1 MSNYKLNAFSLSD
14 RARFEIQKYI
24 GTMDLQKDN
33 KLPREERLA
42 EIIGVSRITIRQAL
56 NDLAAEGLIFRRQG
70 RGTFVNVYS
79 EKLMASSAPFPSV
92 KTTTSVS
99 RSPSSSSVAA
109 LLNVSTIV
117 SASAR
122 LPDPSQQSI

>member
-1 MSNYKLNAFSLSD
+1 MSNFKLNAFSLSD

-56 NDLAAEGLIFRRQG
+56 NDLAAEGLISAG
-70 RGTFVNVYS
+70 RG
-79 EKLMASSAPFPSV
+79 EAP
-92 KTTTSVS
+92 
-99 RSPSSSSVAA
+99 
-109 LLNVSTIV
+109 LST
-117 SASAR
+117 
-122 LPDPSQQSI
+122 